1 VLELL
6 PAGESYRVVLE
17 GRAPAGA
24 AQLRISRMEMGTIHE
39 TMVFESVPVTVST
52 AATLTLA
59 TPALPVGAS
68 LAFQY
73 ESGAPV
79 DAVGSLPVL
88 SGPASRDLLPPR
100 SSIAIADGIVTITAE
115 DEPGGAGV
123 LRILYSTEATGE
135 FTQYTGP
142 LALPPSAAVIRAV
155 AIDRAGNAEY
165 PGAQIKIE
173 QTSRIF
179 LPLLQR

>member
-1 VLELL
+1 
-6 PAGESYRVVLE
+6 
-17 GRAPAGA
+17 
-24 AQLRISRMEMGTIHE
+24 
-39 TMVFESVPVTVST
+39 VS
-52 AATLTLA
+52 
-59 TPALPVGAS
+59 S
-68 LAFQY
+68 
-73 ESGAPV
+73 
-79 DAVGSLPVL
+79 
-88 SGPASRDLLPPR
+88 PASRDLLPPR

-179 LPLLQR
+179 LSLLQR

>member
-52 AATLTLA
+52 AATRTLA
-59 TPALPVGAS
+59 TSALLVGAS

-79 DAVGSLPVL
+79 DAVGSLPV
-88 SGPASRDLLPPR
+88 
-100 SSIAIADGIVTITAE
+100 
-115 DEPGGAGV
+115 
-123 LRILYSTEATGE
+123 
-135 FTQYTGP
+135 
-142 LALPPSAAVIRAV
+142 
-155 AIDRAGNAEY
+155 
-165 PGAQIKIE
+165 
-173 QTSRIF
+173 
-179 LPLLQR
+179 